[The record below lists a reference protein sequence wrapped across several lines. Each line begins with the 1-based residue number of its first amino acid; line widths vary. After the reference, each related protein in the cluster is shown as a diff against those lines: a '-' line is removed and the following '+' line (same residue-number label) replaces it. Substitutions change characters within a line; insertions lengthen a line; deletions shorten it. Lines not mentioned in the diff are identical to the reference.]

1 MAIYLAELVADVE
14 QLEAMGSVDVP
25 VAVAADNRQ
34 GNDNE
39 NRNGVN
45 DVEDATVINDK
56 DEHDDDIDHNDDDDD
71 DNDVSGS
78 STAQIDN

>member
-1 MAIYLAELVADVE
+1 MADVE

-34 GNDNE
+34 GNYNENE

-56 DEHDDDIDHNDDDDD
+56 DDRDDDIDDDG
-71 DNDVSGS
+71 DNNVAGS
-78 STAQIDN
+78 STAQIVNWLLS